1 MSFNF
6 YRDFINKAKSFGNK
20 IGELE
25 STVQDEK
32 ITFKEVFERNII
44 LEKEISER
52 TEELNQANKSLLTLQ
67 HIWSTMNS
75 EEPLTGVLTTVL
87 KGLVEGAGYIYTSI
101 LQIYEDNGKSELRVR
116 ALTENAYAV
125 KAQEILGKLVL
136 TYGISMENEDNIF
149 VQAIKSRSIKST
161 KSYRQLYR
169 GSDPELSEEQIEQMD
184 AFLAGRLITI
194 LPIITNDKPYGC
206 LVVISIRNEI
216 SDTEKNFLTLFAGQT
231 ELAIT
236 IAGLFEKIRNQA
248 NTDGLTGLYN
258 RRYFDQCLIS
268 EADRSIRLRQPF
280 TLIALDLDHLKQIN
294 DTHGHSA
301 GDLAIRHIGYVLKQ
315 NARSIDIPSRSGGEE
330 FAIILPGID
339 IEGGMIAAERLRI
352 AIEAGSIEG
361 PGKVT
366 ASIGVATFL
375 KHTESVGELLEL
387 VDQAMYKA
395 KRNGRNQV
403 QLASKEE
410 NADWRQLA
418 IETFA
423 EILTKRRI
431 PIAPTIANDLIKKLK
446 TPPASEDALSD
457 FLYYITDSLSKTYQ
471 SSNQKGHTREK
482 VEIASEIAEKLN
494 MSHSE
499 IDKLKMAILLYDIG
513 NLMLPE
519 SILLKPGKLNEEEK
533 NRILEHPVI
542 AAREILKP
550 IQSANHIISIIEH
563 HHENWDGTGYPSNL
577 AGKDIPVA
585 SRIILVIDAYFAM
598 ISDRPYRKSMTH
610 KEAVKVLK
618 EGINTKWDSEILSLF
633 IKLIEQKQK
642 KPV

>member
-6 YRDFINKAKSFGNK
+6 YKDFISKAKSFGNK

-25 STVQDEK
+25 NTVQDEK
-32 ITFKEVFERNII
+32 FKFKEVFERNII

-75 EEPLTGVLTTVL
+75 EEPLTGVLSTVIR
-87 KGLVEGAGYIYTSI
+87 GLVDGAGYIYSSV
-101 LQIYEDNGKSELRVR
+101 LQIYENNEKSELRIR
-116 ALTENAYAV
+116 ALTENAYAIKV
-125 KAQEILGKLVL
+125 QEILGKIVL
-136 TYGISMENEDNIF
+136 TYSINLENENNIF
-149 VQAIKSRSIKST
+149 VQALKSRSIKST
-161 KSYRQLYR
+161 KSYRQVYH
-169 GSDPELSEEQIEQMD
+169 GSDPKLTDEQIECLD
-184 AFLAGRLITI
+184 ALLAGRLITI
-194 LPIITNDKPYGC
+194 LPLIANDKPFGC
-206 LVVISIRNEI
+206 LFVISIRNEI
-216 SDTEKNFLTLFAGQT
+216 SDTEKNFLNLFAGQT

-258 RRYFDQCLIS
+258 RRYFDQCLVS
-268 EADRSIRLRQPF
+268 EADRSMRLRQPF

-294 DTHGHSA
+294 DTHGHST
-301 GDLAIRHIGYVLKQ
+301 GDVAICHIGSVLKQ

-403 QLASKEE
+403 QLATKEE
-410 NADWRQLA
+410 NIDWRQLA
-418 IETFA
+418 METFA
-423 EILTKRRI
+423 EIITKQRI
-431 PIAPTIANDLIKKLK
+431 PLAPAIANDLIKKFK
-446 TPPASEDALSD
+446 TPPTSEDALTD

-471 SSNQKGHTREK
+471 PLNKKGHTREK
-482 VEIASEIAEKLN
+482 VEIATEIAEKLN
-494 MSHSE
+494 LIQSE
-499 IDKLKMAILLYDIG
+499 IDKLKMAVLLYDIG
-513 NLMLPE
+513 NLMMPE
-519 SILLKPGKLNEEEK
+519 NILLKPGKLTEK
-533 NRILEHPVI
+533 EKTKIQEHPII

-550 IQSANHIISIIEH
+550 ILSANHIISVIEH

-585 SRIILVIDAYFAM
+585 SRIILIIDAYFAL

-610 KEAVKVLK
+610 KEAIKILK
-618 EGINTKWDSEILSLF
+618 EGANTKWDSEILNLF
-633 IKLIEQKQK
+633 IAAIEQKQK